1 MTEDA
6 EFCLENFLPEIE
18 AATESI
24 ELSEAEKEELKGAMV
39 GTVIKLLY
47 AFLWQVRIFLE
58 TRLALFF
65 LISFLVAGR
74 ISCYTTIVQ

>member
-18 AATESI
+18 AATDSI
-24 ELSEAEKEELKGAMV
+24 ELNEAEKEELKGAMV

-58 TRLALFF
+58 TRLALIFF
-65 LISFLVAGR
+65 ISFLVTGR